1 MSIQQ
6 LLILTALGA
15 CLQLGPLQAQP
26 ALLAAEDARFAAQTA
41 RDTQQLAGMLDEPL
55 VYIHSNAL
63 VESRADFLESI
74 RSGRI
79 VYQLMQAE
87 PDRQLR
93 KIGRRQ
99 AIVNG
104 IVRVEGLYSQ
114 RPFSMRLRYTA
125 VYRRQQGRWL
135 LNSWQ
140 STRIPD

>member
-1 MSIQQ
+1 MSTQALWIIPG
-6 LLILTALGA
+6 LLLS
-15 CLQLGPLQAQP
+15 LQLSQLQAQS
-26 ALLAAEDARFAAQTA
+26 ALLAAEDARFAAQIA
-41 RDTQQLAGMLDEPL
+41 RDTRQLDKMLHDSL

-63 VESRADFLESI
+63 VERRADFLESI

-114 RPFSMRLRYTA
+114 RSFDVRLRYTA
-125 VYRRQQGRWL
+125 VYTQKKGVWQ

>member
-1 MSIQQ
+1 MSTQALWIIPG
-6 LLILTALGA
+6 LLLS
-15 CLQLGPLQAQP
+15 LQLSQLQAQP
-26 ALLAAEDARFAAQTA
+26 ALLAAEDARFAAQIA
-41 RDTQQLAGMLDEPL
+41 CDIRQLDKMLDDSL

-63 VESRADFLESI
+63 VERRADFLESI

-104 IVRVEGLYSQ
+104 IVSVEGLYSQ
-114 RPFSMRLRYTA
+114 RSFAMRLRYTA
-125 VYRRQQGRWL
+125 VYTQKKGVWQ

>member
-1 MSIQQ
+1 MRIQKRWIIAG
-6 LLILTALGA
+6 LIL
-15 CLQLGPLQAQP
+15 CLQLSWLQAQN
-26 ALLAAEDARFAAQTA
+26 ALLAAEDARFAAQVA
-41 RDTQQLAGMLDEPL
+41 RDVQRLDKMLDESL

-63 VESRADFLESI
+63 VESRADFLESVG
-74 RSGRI
+74 SGRI

-99 AIVNG
+99 TVVNG
-104 IVRVEGLYSQ
+104 ITKVEGIYNQ

-125 VYRRQQGRWL
+125 VYIRKQGRWL